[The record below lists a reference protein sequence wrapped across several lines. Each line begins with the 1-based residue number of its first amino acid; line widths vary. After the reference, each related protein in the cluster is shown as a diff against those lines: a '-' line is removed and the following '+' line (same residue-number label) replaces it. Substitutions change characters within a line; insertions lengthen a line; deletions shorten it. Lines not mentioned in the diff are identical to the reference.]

1 MQTRVISPD
10 STSKA
15 TTPLVKGVII
25 SLILIVFSLAIQFM
39 NLTQNKAVGSLQF
52 VILIAGIIWS
62 CTSFAKQM
70 NANVTF
76 GNVFSHGF
84 KTAAAI
90 TAIMVVFTI
99 ISLKFI
105 NPEMKEI
112 ALQQARTQL
121 EERNMADDQIDSAL
135 SLTTKYFIP
144 FTVGSMVLFFLII
157 GLIASLVGAAVA
169 KKNPQG
175 PFVQQG

>member
-1 MQTRVISPD
+1 METNVR
-10 STSKA
+10 THNEAKA
-15 TTPLVKGVII
+15 TTSVTKGVII

-52 VILIAGIIWS
+52 VILLAGIIWS
-62 CTSFAKQM
+62 CTSYAKQM

-84 KTAAAI
+84 KVAAAI
-90 TAIMVVFTI
+90 TAIMVVYTI
-99 ISLKFI
+99 ISLLFI

-112 ALQQARTQL
+112 ALQQTRTQM
-121 EERNMADDQIDSAL
+121 EGKNMSDDQIDTAL
-135 SLTTKYFIP
+135 SITTKYFIP
-144 FTVGSMVLFFLII
+144 LAVGATLLSFLVT
-157 GLIASLVGAAVA
+157 GLIAALIGAAVA